1 MKLAIG
7 TAQFGFNYGLNK
19 KKIKISEIKNIEK
32 VLKKNSLKYFDTA
45 INYGVSEKILG
56 SLKIEKK
63 IITKIKLPN
72 NKPKNLKHWFEKKIK
87 QSLKKLEV
95 KTLYGL
101 LIHDVT
107 DILGKKNEFLGIILE
122 AKKKKLISK
131 VGISVY
137 DTKEVDKILKTWKP
151 DIIQFPSNIFDQRFL
166 NIKLLKQLK
175 KFNVEIYV
183 RSCFL
188 QGILLGK
195 TLKRGGPKSQKLFLN
210 FLSWCSFNK
219 INQVTAC
226 LHFIKKYE
234 YIDYLIVG
242 FDNTSHLKEI
252 INSFNKELIF
262 VPNIFNNNEQKLIDP
277 RKWSAN

>member
-1 MKLAIG
+1 M
-7 TAQFGFNYGLNK
+7 
-19 KKIKISEIKNIEK
+19 
-32 VLKKNSLKYFDTA
+32 
-45 INYGVSEKILG
+45 
-56 SLKIEKK
+56 
-63 IITKIKLPN
+63 
-72 NKPKNLKHWFEKKIK
+72 
-87 QSLKKLEV
+87 
-95 KTLYGL
+95 
-101 LIHDVT
+101 
-107 DILGKKNEFLGIILE
+107 
-122 AKKKKLISK
+122 
-131 VGISVY
+131 
-137 DTKEVDKILKTWKP
+137 
-151 DIIQFPSNIFDQRFL
+151 